1 MRYDREETSRRVTE
15 KRERFIKTIVL
26 LALFLASAIIVLIV
40 YPETTVTFV
49 CAISIIALSVSILVT
64 LKKYELPILFGKE
77 IVGINAK
84 EHEYAVSGRARTSR
98 WFGRYTLGSG
108 RITKSNIHSIIYLRL
123 DDGDVIAV
131 DGHMKAHTD
140 IYEIG
145 DRLVRYEGTKY
156 LVIDSGEAKKN
167 PCPICGTI
175 NDGARIRC
183 DGCGL
188 GIIKN
193 N

>member
-1 MRYDREETSRRVTE
+1 MRYDIEELAKRVAE
-15 KRERFIKTIVL
+15 KRERFIKTVVL
-26 LALFLASAIIVLIV
+26 LALFLVAAIIVLIV

-49 CAISIIALSVSILVT
+49 CVMSIIALAASILVT
-64 LKKYELPILFGKE
+64 LKKYELPILFGKG
-77 IVGINAK
+77 ISGINVK
-84 EHEYAVSGRARTSR
+84 EHEYAVGGRTRSSR
-98 WFGRYTLGSG
+98 WFGRYTVGSG
-108 RITKSNIHSIIYLRL
+108 RINKSNIHSIIYLRL

-145 DRLVRYEGTKY
+145 DRLARYEGAKY
-156 LVIDSGEAKKN
+156 LVVDSDEVKKN

-175 NDGARIRC
+175 NDGTRIKC

-188 GIIKN
+188 GIIKKN
-193 N
+193 